1 MSAQHLVL
9 NLLGG
14 VALLIWAT
22 RMVRT
27 GILRA
32 FGENL
37 RHVIGRATHNRWT
50 ACLAG
55 VAVAASLQ
63 SSAAA
68 GLLVVSFA
76 ERGLIALAPALAV
89 MLGADIG
96 STLVVQAMAVDL
108 KALVPLF
115 LVGGVAAFMIS
126 ASAVVRQIGRIMIGL
141 ALMILA
147 LGLIVTASE
156 PLRSNWLLA
165 MVLRHLADSPILALA
180 LSAGLTWLVHSSVAT
195 VLLFVSLAAA
205 GVLELALA
213 LTMVLGAN
221 VGSGLIPLGMSFAAG
236 ATTRRV
242 LIGNLAFRLLGALAA
257 LAVVEEAASA
267 LARFGDPA
275 RQLALFHTGFNI
287 LLALVFLP
295 LTGRAAALLE
305 RFVTQ
310 DKAPAA
316 DRRPEHLDDTLLDRP
331 AMALSGATREVMR
344 LADTVE
350 LMLREAIHPF
360 EDRDDARREELRRLD
375 SAVDR
380 LQEEIKLYL
389 TKLTRGPLSPE
400 DSRRAFDLILFI
412 TNLEHVGD
420 IIDKNL
426 LVLAAKK
433 QRLGLSFSPE
443 GWNELRALHGLA
455 VEQMRLAVTV
465 FVTRDPDLARQLVEA
480 KEKVRGIEKE
490 ATENH
495 LRRLREGAVASIETS
510 SVHLDM
516 LRDLKRIIAHLT
528 TVAHPILEETGE
540 LRESRL
546 RGRAVPAGTEGPA
559 DTTADAPR
567 PAPGPV

>member
-1 MSAQHLVL
+1 MSAQHLIL

-37 RHVIGRATHNRWT
+37 RHVIARATDSRIK

-55 VAVAASLQ
+55 AAVAASLQ

-96 STLVVQAMAVDL
+96 STLVVQAMAIDL
-108 KALVPLF
+108 KGLVPLF
-115 LVGGVAAFMIS
+115 LVGGVAAFMLSSS
-126 ASAVVRQIGRIMIGL
+126 ATVRQVGRILIGL

-147 LGLIVTASE
+147 LGLIVSASE

-165 MVLRHLADSPILALA
+165 MVLRHLADSPVLALA
-180 LSAGLTWLVHSSVAT
+180 LAAGLTWLVHSSVAT

-205 GVLELALA
+205 GVLEPALA

-221 VGSGLIPLGMSFAAG
+221 VGSGLIPLGMSLAAG

-242 LIGNLAFRLLGALAA
+242 LIGNLAFRLIGALAA
-257 LAVVEEAASA
+257 LAVVDQAASL
-267 LARFGDPA
+267 LARIGDPA
-275 RQLALFHTGFNI
+275 RQLAVFHTGFNI
-287 LLALVFLP
+287 VLALVFLP
-295 LTGRAAALLE
+295 LTGRAAILLL

-316 DRRPEHLDDTLLDRP
+316 DRRPEHLDDALLDRP

-360 EDRDDARREELRRLD
+360 EDRDDVRREELRKLD
-375 SAVDR
+375 SDVDR

-389 TKLTRGPLSPE
+389 TKLTRAPLSPE

-433 QRLGLSFSPE
+433 QRLNLSFSPE
-443 GWNELRALHGLA
+443 GWGELRALHGLA

-480 KEKVRGIEKE
+480 KDQVRIIEKE

-540 LRESRL
+540 LRGSRL
-546 RGRAVPAGTEGPA
+546 RGRVPTA
-559 DTTADAPR
+559 ADAVR

>member
-37 RHVIGRATHNRWT
+37 RHIIARATDNRVK
-50 ACLAG
+50 ACFAG

-108 KALVPLF
+108 KALVPVL
-115 LVGGVAAFMIS
+115 LVAGVAAFMLSSS
-126 ASAVVRQIGRIMIGL
+126 ATVRQVGRIMIGL

-165 MVLRHLADSPILALA
+165 MVLQHLGDSPVLALVLA
-180 LSAGLTWLVHSSVAT
+180 AGLTWLVHSSVAT
-195 VLLFVSLAAA
+195 ILLFVSLASA
-205 GVLELALA
+205 GVLEPKLA

-242 LIGNLAFRLLGALAA
+242 LFGNLAFRAVGALAA
-257 LAVVEEAASA
+257 LALVDETAAL
-267 LARFGDPA
+267 LAGLGAPA
-275 RQLALFHTGFNI
+275 RQLAMFHTAFNI
-287 LLALVFLP
+287 VLAVVFLP
-295 LTGRAAALLE
+295 LTGKAADLLT
-305 RFVTQ
+305 RFVTE
-310 DKAPAA
+310 DRAPAA
-316 DRRPEHLDDTLLDRP
+316 ERRPEHLDDALLDRP
-331 AMALSGATREVMR
+331 AVALSGATREVLR

-360 EDRDDARREELRRLD
+360 EDKDDARREEIRRLD

-389 TKLTRGPLSPE
+389 TKLTRAPLATE

-433 QRLGLSFSPE
+433 QRLGLSFSEE
-443 GWNELRALHGLA
+443 GWSELRALHAIA

-465 FVTRDPDLARQLVEA
+465 FVTRDTGLARELVEA
-480 KEKVRGIEKE
+480 KDKVRIIEKE

-510 SVHLDM
+510 SLHLDM
-516 LRDLKRIIAHLT
+516 LRDLKRIVAHLT
-528 TVAHPILEETGE
+528 TVAHPILEEAGE

-546 RGRAVPAGTEGPA
+546 RGPAPPQPE
-559 DTTADAPR
+559 APR
-567 PAPGPV
+567 PAAGSA

>member
-1 MSAQHLVL
+1 MSAQHLIL

-37 RHVIGRATHNRWT
+37 RHVIARATDSRIK

-55 VAVAASLQ
+55 IAVAASLQ

-126 ASAVVRQIGRIMIGL
+126 TSATVRQVGRILIGL

-147 LGLIVTASE
+147 LGLIVSASE

-165 MVLRHLADSPILALA
+165 MVLRHLADSPVLALA
-180 LSAGLTWLVHSSVAT
+180 LAAGLTWLVHSSVAT

-205 GVLELALA
+205 GVLEPALA

-242 LIGNLAFRLLGALAA
+242 LLGNLAFRLAGALVALLVVDEAAA
-257 LAVVEEAASA
+257 L
-267 LARFGDPA
+267 LARLGEPA
-275 RQLALFHTGFNI
+275 RQLAVFHTGFNI
-287 LLALVFLP
+287 VLALVFLP
-295 LTGRAAALLE
+295 LTGRAAILLT

-316 DRRPEHLDDTLLDRP
+316 DRRPEHLDDALLDRP

-360 EDRDDARREELRRLD
+360 EDRDDTRREELRKLD

-389 TKLTRGPLSPE
+389 TKLTRAPLTPE

-433 QRLGLSFSPE
+433 QRLNLSFSPE
-443 GWNELRALHGLA
+443 GWGELRALHGLA

-480 KEKVRGIEKE
+480 KDQVRIIEKE

-546 RGRAVPAGTEGPA
+546 RGRVVPVA
-559 DTTADAPR
+559 DTVETAQ
-567 PAPGPV
+567 PAAGPL

>member
-1 MSAQHLVL
+1 MSAQLLVL

-37 RHVIGRATHNRWT
+37 RHVIARATHNRWT

-108 KALVPLF
+108 KALVPVF
-115 LVGGVAAFMIS
+115 LLGGVAAFMIS
-126 ASAVVRQIGRIMIGL
+126 ASAVVRQVGRIMIGL

-147 LGLIVTASE
+147 LGLIVAASE

-165 MVLRHLADSPILALA
+165 MVLRHLADSPVLALVLA
-180 LSAGLTWLVHSSVAT
+180 AGLTWLVHSSVAT

-205 GVLELALA
+205 GVLEPALA

-236 ATTRRV
+236 PTTRRV
-242 LIGNLAFRLLGALAA
+242 LIGNLAFRLVGALAA
-257 LAVVEEAASA
+257 LALVDQAAAA

-275 RQLALFHTGFNI
+275 RQLALFHTGFNVV
-287 LLALVFLP
+287 LALVFLP

-316 DRRPEHLDDTLLDRP
+316 DRRPEHLDDVLLDRP

-360 EDRDDARREELRRLD
+360 EDRDDTRLDELRRLD

-389 TKLTRGPLSPE
+389 TKLTRAPLTPE

-465 FVTRDPDLARQLVEA
+465 FVTRDADLARQLVEA

-546 RGRAVPAGTEGPA
+546 RGKAVPAATPA
-559 DTTADAPR
+559 VDPAPAETPR
-567 PAPGPV
+567 PAAGPV